1 MNECQ
6 WPSQLKTTII
16 FFEIVFASKPQGN
29 KPLSKWNNYHNLKSK
44 IGNTFPFLQ
53 FFCCSVITKS
63 GKQRFHGITILGF
76 FLVIKRENIFNL
88 KPLNFIPFTW
98 SKFIHCC
105 HQLIIY
111 INSQKKYVG
120 LSEITSLS
128 NMATFLHTVRETLK
142 QSKLDLNKTKII
154 LACI

>member
-63 GKQRFHGITILGF
+63 GKQRFHGITIWGF
-76 FLVIKRENIFNL
+76 FLVIKRENTFNL

-111 INSQKKYVG
+111 HINS
-120 LSEITSLS
+120 
-128 NMATFLHTVRETLK
+128 
-142 QSKLDLNKTKII
+142 KTKICRSFRNNI
-154 LACI
+154 TFKHGNLPAYCSGNS

>member
-29 KPLSKWNNYHNLKSK
+29 KPLSKWNNHHNLKSK

-53 FFCCSVITKS
+53 FFCRSVITKS

-88 KPLNFIPFTW
+88 KPLNFILFTFFFFFNWDSRHARLNSHYEAW
-98 SKFIHCC
+98 SYNKKKAQKRLPDTENLFAKNL
-105 HQLIIY
+105 QL
-111 INSQKKYVG
+111 KDV
-120 LSEITSLS
+120 
-128 NMATFLHTVRETLK
+128 
-142 QSKLDLNKTKII
+142 
-154 LACI
+154 C